1 MSVTPETPIKTRVR
15 FIRKTEN
22 TLSWDETKKYQRR
35 SARLWRAKFLNN
47 GAPTR
52 LIEVRKVAH
61 GRDKGSLVA
70 FVKGFGWHRIFA
82 ADRDELLRGYAG
94 MELSLICKILNPTKE
109 NND

>member
-82 ADRDELLRGYAG
+82 ADRDELIARLRRHGI
-94 MELSLICKILNPTKE
+94 EFDL
-109 NND
+109 